1 MKKLISVL
9 VILVVM
15 VCGMSIG
22 SSANASEGRN
32 FNENHIYSLTTVV
45 ECVDY
50 DHNRVY
56 CKDFNGEVWCFNG
69 CEDWIEGDIASMVMF
84 DNGSKIIYDDE
95 IISVKYCGWFE
106 GWEQ

>member
-1 MKKLISVL
+1 MKKMISAL
-9 VILVVM
+9 VILVVI
-15 VCGMSIG
+15 VCGVCIG
-22 SSANASEGRN
+22 ANANEGRN

-45 ECVDY
+45 EYVDY
-50 DHNRVY
+50 DHDKVY

-95 IISVKYCGWFE
+95 IISIKYCGWFE

>member
-1 MKKLISVL
+1 MKKMISVL
-9 VILVVM
+9 VILAAM
-15 VCGMSIG
+15 VCGMCIG